1 MKKLLLLLI
10 SFLGIFSACE
20 REHISPIPPTPGGS
34 IDSTIICLYGIRTAV
49 YETKAAAE
57 NAALAEEQREIEATK
72 ENVTVD

>member
-10 SFLGIFSACE
+10 SLLGIFSACE
-20 REHISPIPPTPGGS
+20 REQISPTPPTPGGH
-34 IDSTIICLYGIRTAV
+34 IDSTICLYGIRTAV

-57 NAALAEEQREIEATK
+57 NAALTEKQREIEATK